1 MSPAD
6 QMTAATI
13 APTQPVHFVMTP
25 ASWLWIFIG
34 LAVIAGFYAVR
45 KNLQKKAEEKSGFFI
60 LLYNHLKRPAEVTL
74 VTTALFIIFQQ
85 FPVTVTLRD
94 EVWFHKTYSLLI
106 IALMTWICIELV
118 FVGTE
123 VITRRLNL
131 NANAG
136 SRQIRRIYTKV
147 SFASRI
153 AVAIFLLIGI
163 ASGLMMFD
171 QIRSLGVS
179 LIASAGVAGVV
190 LGFAAQKTMGT
201 FFTGLQIALT
211 QPISIGDAVLVEN
224 EWGIIEEINLSYVVV
239 KIWDLRRLVLPITYF
254 VDKPFQNWTR
264 TSADLLGT
272 VMLYLDYTMPIE
284 PIRSELDR
292 ILADTKLWNG
302 NVKGVQVTDFRER
315 TMEVRILVSA
325 DDAGRAWDLRCFIR
339 EKIMAFLTEHY
350 PEKLPC
356 VRASVVDEDEDEA
369 LAARKPEAA
378 MEESYVS

>member
-6 QMTAATI
+6 QTTEAAI
-13 APTQPVHFVMTP
+13 APTQPVHFIMTP
-25 ASWLWIFIG
+25 ASWLWIVIG
-34 LAVIAGFYAVR
+34 LAAIAGFYALKKTLHR
-45 KNLQKKAEEKSGFFI
+45 KAEEKSGFFI
-60 LLYNHLKRPAEVTL
+60 LLYHHLKRPAEVTL
-74 VTTALFIIFQQ
+74 VTTALFIILQQ

-94 EVWFHKTYSLLI
+94 EVWFHKSFALLI
-106 IALMTWICIELV
+106 IALLTWVCIELV

-123 VITRRLNL
+123 IITRKLDLSVSDN
-131 NANAG
+131 
-136 SRQIRRIYTKV
+136 RQARRIYTKV
-147 SFASRI
+147 SFASRA
-153 AVAIFLLIGI
+153 AVAVFVLIGI

-190 LGFAAQKTMGT
+190 LGLAAQKTMGT
-201 FFTGLQIALT
+201 FFTGLQIAMT

-272 VMLYLDYTMPIE
+272 VMIYLDYAMPIE
-284 PIRSELDR
+284 PIRQELDR
-292 ILADTKLWNG
+292 ILAETKLWNG

-325 DDAGRAWDLRCFIR
+325 DDAGKAWDLRCLIR
-339 EKIMAFLTEHY
+339 EKIMAFLTKHY

-356 VRASVVDEDEDEA
+356 VRATVADGDGKLPATSGGTP
-369 LAARKPEAA
+369 AAAQETYA
-378 MEESYVS
+378 SQ

>member
-1 MSPAD
+1 MTTAD
-6 QMTAATI
+6 QTTAATI

-25 ASWLWIFIG
+25 ASWLWIAIG
-34 LAVIAGFYAVR
+34 LAAIVGFYALKKSLYR
-45 KNLQKKAEEKSGFFI
+45 KAQEKSEFFI
-60 LLYNHLKRPAEVTL
+60 LLYHRLKRPAEVTL
-74 VTTALFIIFQQ
+74 VATALFIILQQ

-94 EVWFHKTYSLLI
+94 EVWFHKTYALLI
-106 IALMTWICIELV
+106 IALLTWVCIELV

-123 VITRRLNL
+123 IITRKLDLSISDNRE
-131 NANAG
+131 A
-136 SRQIRRIYTKV
+136 RRIYTKV
-147 SFASRI
+147 SFASRA
-153 AVAIFLLIGI
+153 AVSVFILIGI

-201 FFTGLQIALT
+201 FFTGLQIAMT
-211 QPISIGDAVLVEN
+211 QPVSIGDAVLVEN
-224 EWGIIEEINLSYVVV
+224 EWGTIEEINLSYVVV

-264 TSADLLGT
+264 TSAAIMGT

-284 PIRSELDR
+284 PIRQELDR
-292 ILADTKLWNG
+292 ILAETKLWNG
-302 NVKGVQVTDFRER
+302 DVKGVQVTDFRER

-325 DDAGRAWDLRCFIR
+325 DDSSKAWDLRCLIR

-350 PEKLPC
+350 LEKLPC
-356 VRASVVDEDEDEA
+356 VRASVV
-369 LAARKPEAA
+369 
-378 MEESYVS
+378 EESGESAAEPHEIASTAQETYTSQ